1 MRKKPHPNQGEI
13 AWARHGDPLTS
24 YQAAAKVTRTLTDRE
39 QAVVYALQGGP
50 ATSREL
56 AERLRVGRD
65 SISPRM
71 KPLREQGRV
80 EATGERR
87 DGQTVWRLRHS
98 YTGASDGVSD

>member
-24 YQAAAKVTRTLTDRE
+24 YQAAERVTRTLPDRE
-39 QAVVYALQGGP
+39 QAVIYALQGGP

-80 EATGERR
+80 EPTGERR

-98 YTGASDGVSD
+98 RRGATDEVYD